1 MAYNGWGRE
10 GAILEFLYLD
20 KRIAVCIKPAGVLST
35 DEPGGMPS
43 LVREALGDERACVRT
58 VHRLDRPVGGV
69 MVLARSVKAASELS
83 RQVREGIFNKEY
95 LAVVHGVPDQ
105 AQGRMEDLLAR
116 DKVRRL
122 TYVTDVP
129 GPDAR
134 PAALEYECI
143 ESRGGM
149 SLVHVRLLTGRTHQI
164 RCQFASRGM
173 PLAGDRKYG
182 AQTGETDIGLWSYKL
197 SFMHPETGEKMTFLH
212 KTPHI
217 QPFSPFDAQNF
228 VE

>member
-1 MAYNGWGRE
+1 M
-10 GAILEFLYLD
+10 EFLYLD

-43 LVREALGDERACVRT
+43 LIREALGDERACVRT

-95 LAVVHGVPDQ
+95 LAVVHGMPDTQ
-105 AQGRMEDLLAR
+105 QGRMEDLLAR

-129 GPDAR
+129 GPDTR
-134 PAALEYECI
+134 PAALEYECV
-143 ESRGGM
+143 ESRYGM
-149 SLVHVRLLTGRTHQI
+149 SLVRVRLLTGRTHQI
-164 RCQFASRGM
+164 RCQFASRGL
-173 PLAGDRKYG
+173 PLVGDRKYG
-182 AQTGETDIGLWSYKL
+182 HSEDGCDIGLWSHKV
-197 SFMHPETGEKMTFLH
+197 SFMHPETGEPLEFIQKM
-212 KTPHI
+212 PDI
-217 QPFSPFDAQNF
+217 YPFSLFLAEDIN
-228 VE
+228 E